1 MCVCL
6 CVYPSGRI
14 HVAAC
19 GPIGTKFG
27 TLMQINIEMVMGEIK
42 ITPCDLG
49 SIWGVFSGQKIKKIW
64 NNYQTDGPIGTKF
77 GAHVRIHLGMDIG

>member
-1 MCVCL
+1 MCL

-14 HVAAC
+14 HVAAY

-27 TLMQINIEMVMGEIK
+27 TRMEIHLEMVMGEIK

-49 SIWGVFSGQKIKKIW
+49 GIWGVLGVRKYQIW
-64 NNYQTDGPIGTKF
+64 NNYQTDGPIGTKC
-77 GAHVRIHLGMDIG
+77 GTHVRIHLGMDIG

>member
-1 MCVCL
+1 MS
-6 CVYPSGRI
+6 VYPSGRI

-27 TLMQINIEMVMGEIK
+27 THMEIHLEMVMGEIK

-49 SIWGVFSGQKIKKIW
+49 GIWGVLGFIKSKIW

-77 GAHVRIHLGMDIG
+77 GTHVRIHLGMDIG

>member
-1 MCVCL
+1 MS
-6 CVYPSGRI
+6 VYPSGRI

-27 TLMQINIEMVMGEIK
+27 THMEIHLEMVMGETK

-49 SIWGVFSGQKIKKIW
+49 GIWGVLG
-64 NNYQTDGPIGTKF
+64 
-77 GAHVRIHLGMDIG
+77 VRK

>member
-1 MCVCL
+1 MCLSVCLSVCVCVCVCVCVRACVRARVRA

-27 TLMQINIEMVMGEIK
+27 TRMEIHLEMVMGEIK
-42 ITPCDLG
+42 TTQSLKC
-49 SIWGVFSGQKIKKIW
+49 Q
-64 NNYQTDGPIGTKF
+64 
-77 GAHVRIHLGMDIG
+77 

>member
-1 MCVCL
+1 MCLSVCVCVCVCV

-27 TLMQINIEMVMGEIK
+27 THMEIHLEMV
-42 ITPCDLG
+42 
-49 SIWGVFSGQKIKKIW
+49 SIYLYLLRGQKIT
-64 NNYQTDGPIGTKF
+64 N
-77 GAHVRIHLGMDIG
+77 LE

>member
-6 CVYPSGRI
+6 SVCVCVCVCVCVYPYGRI

-27 TLMQINIEMVMGEIK
+27 RHMEIHLEMVMAETK
-42 ITPCDLG
+42 ITPCDIG
-49 SIWGVFSGQKIKKIW
+49 GIWGGV
-64 NNYQTDGPIGTKF
+64 
-77 GAHVRIHLGMDIG
+77 